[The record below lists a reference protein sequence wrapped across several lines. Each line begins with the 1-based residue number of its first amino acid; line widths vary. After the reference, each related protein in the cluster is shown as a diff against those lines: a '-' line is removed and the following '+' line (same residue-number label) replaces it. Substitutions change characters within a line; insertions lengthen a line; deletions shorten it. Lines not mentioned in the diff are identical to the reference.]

1 MIEVTEIE
9 RFWSK
14 ADWYKVKEKY
24 YTELIKRKEITEF
37 HWEEI
42 PDKNYYIVQRTYW
55 DMRERSLDQDQTSEV
70 SPGPKQLPPHIKG
83 RITVEL
89 ESNDAVEALEIIQ
102 GYEEYWPGM
111 ELYTYGLAQSKTE
124 PVSACM
130 ILANYDEEEE
140 EEEKEEYEDI
150 S

>member
-1 MIEVTEIE
+1 MVEVTEIE

-14 ADWYKVKEKY
+14 EEWDKIKNSY
-24 YTELIKRKEITEF
+24 YDELIKRKEITEF
-37 HWEEI
+37 NWEEV
-42 PDKNYYIVQRTYW
+42 PNQRYYTVQRTYL
-55 DMRERSLDQDQTSEV
+55 DMRKRDPDHDQTSKV

-89 ESNDAVEALEIIQ
+89 ESENAVEALEIIQ
-102 GYEEYWPGM
+102 GYEQYWPGM
-111 ELYTYGLAQSKTE
+111 DLYTYGLAQSKTE

-130 ILANYDEEEE
+130 ILTNYEEEE
-140 EEEKEEYEDI
+140 EEEDEEYEDL